1 MNDITKLRNVL
12 FETLDALRDKEN
24 PMEIE
29 RAKMINE
36 TAQTIVNTAKVEVDF
51 ARATGNATT
60 TKFLDA
66 PKPAPEGQPEP
77 GDGGK
82 ETVTTAT
89 GIAKREGGTVVHR
102 IRG

>member
-12 FETLDALRDKEN
+12 FETLDALRNKEN

-36 TAQTIVNTAKVEVDF
+36 TAQTIINSAKVEVDYI
-51 ARATGNATT
+51 RATGNET

-77 GDGGK
+77 GDDDK

-89 GIAKREGGTVVHR
+89 GIAKREGGKVVHR

>member
-12 FETLDALRDKEN
+12 FETLDALRNKEN
-24 PMEIE
+24 PLEIE

-36 TAQTIVNTAKVEVDF
+36 TAQTIINSAKVEVDF
-51 ARATGNATT
+51 VRATGNATT

-66 PKPAPEGQPEP
+66 PKPAPEGQATP

-82 ETVTTAT
+82 EIVTTAT
-89 GIAKREGGTVVHR
+89 GIAKRDGNVTVHKM
-102 IRG
+102 RG